1 LVISYWL
8 LIQITNDKGQRTKD
22 KRQTTKDKNMQV
34 LGAFSKF
41 EQCVLNMALINI
53 CDRQSHVGN
62 QMRQQYNAWKQ
73 ATEETVYNPWLA
85 LHQFTIYLPHPDQE
99 YEDVTLEEG
108 LTKGYNVEV
117 EPIKDLSKLVY
128 NVPEG
133 GHFVVVMKQ
142 KRVYGDFAIAAT
154 GIFVRSL
161 GILTLDI
168 IIDLEREEY
177 QSLIIKHPII
187 RDYPQ
192 DWETK
197 LTMFLKGEIKEEK
210 LPRVVGYV
218 DRGLNRDY
226 RPPSWN
232 EVYLATSRFY

>member
-1 LVISYWL
+1 
-8 LIQITNDKGQRTKD
+8 
-22 KRQTTKDKNMQV
+22 MQV

-53 CDRQSHVGN
+53 CDRESYVGRE
-62 QMRQQYNAWKQ
+62 MRQQYNAWKE
-73 ATEETVYNPWLA
+73 ASDETVYNPWLDR
-85 LHQFTIYLPHPDQE
+85 HQFTIYLPHPDQE

-117 EPIKDLSKLVY
+117 KPIKDPSELVY
-128 NVPEG
+128 NLPEG
-133 GHFVVVMKQ
+133 GHFVIVLKQ
-142 KRVYGDFAIAAT
+142 SRVNGDFKLAAT

-161 GILTLDI
+161 GILTLDV
-168 IIDLEREEY
+168 IIDIDREEY

-197 LTMFLKGEIKEEK
+197 LTMFLQGEIRDEE

-218 DRGLNRDY
+218 DRSLNRDY
-226 RPPSWN
+226 RAPSWK
-232 EVYLATSRFY
+232 EVYFAASRFA